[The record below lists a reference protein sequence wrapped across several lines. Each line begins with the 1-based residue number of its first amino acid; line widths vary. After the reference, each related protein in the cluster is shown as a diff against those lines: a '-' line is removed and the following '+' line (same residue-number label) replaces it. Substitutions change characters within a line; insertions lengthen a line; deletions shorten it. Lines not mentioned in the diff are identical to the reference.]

1 MTAISFDDLAPD
13 GGDPDDDPSSDV
25 PVPAAIK
32 ARPRRKVGM
41 DRSRVRI
48 RLAALVFTLA
58 FGAIIGRLVMLG
70 LADAPAGSSGGSAS
84 SAIATG
90 RPDLVDRNGEVLAAD
105 IKTAS
110 VYGEP
115 RNIADPDEAAEALA
129 TVLPELGVDWLRKRL
144 SGNAGFAWI
153 KREITPQQQ
162 KKIHALGIPG
172 IGFLTENRRFYPGG
186 PTAAHILGAVNV
198 DNQRIAGIEKSIDDK
213 WLSALHAAG
222 FARGE
227 ALDPVKLSID
237 ISVQHILRD
246 ELVQAMQRYR
256 AIAAAG
262 IIINVHT
269 GEIVAMASL
278 PDYDPNNPVD
288 ALKPDRLNRVSAGMF
303 ELGSIFKSFTF
314 AMAFDSGLV
323 KMSDS
328 IDATNAIRVG
338 RFTINDFHGKHRV
351 LTVPEVFL
359 FSSNIGTARMA
370 LKVGAEG
377 QQAYLKRYGFFGR
390 PALELPEV
398 GLPIIPKKWTDLTTM
413 TVAFGHSL
421 AVSPLQ
427 VAVADAAL
435 VNGGKLIPPTLFPRT
450 AEEADKLAVQVAKP
464 ETSEQMRYLFALNVE
479 KGSGRRAAVPGYNV
493 GGKTGTA
500 EKIENGRYAN
510 DKRLNS
516 FLAAFPMDDPQYVVL
531 VTLDEP
537 KSEKEGMGATAGL
550 NAAPTAGAV
559 IRRSAALLGVKP
571 RTVAPDGV
579 VLVSN

>member
-1 MTAISFDDLAPD
+1 MTDATLEDLAPE
-13 GGDPDDDPSSDV
+13 PK
-25 PVPAAIK
+25 PVVTVKPATS
-32 ARPRRKVGM
+32 RRKQRP
-41 DRSRVRI
+41 DTSRTRI
-48 RLAALVFTLA
+48 RLAAIVFTLA

-70 LADAPAGSSGGSAS
+70 IADAPANADGGSAN
-84 SAIATG
+84 AGIATG
-90 RPDLVDRNGEVLAAD
+90 RPDLLDRNGEVLAAD
-105 IKTAS
+105 LKTAS

-115 RNIADPDEAAEALA
+115 RNIADPDEAAEAIA
-129 TVLPELGVDWLRKRL
+129 SVLPDLNIDALRKRL

-172 IGFLTENRRFYPGG
+172 IGFLSENRRFYPGG

-198 DNQRIAGIEKSIDDK
+198 DNQGIAGMEKTIDDR
-213 WLSALHAAG
+213 WLAALHAAG

-227 ALDPVKLSID
+227 ALDPVRLSID

-246 ELVQAMQRYR
+246 ELLQAMERYR

-262 IIINVHT
+262 IILDVHT

-278 PDYDPNNPVD
+278 PDFDPNNPVD
-288 ALKPDRLNRVSAGMF
+288 ALKTDRLNRVSAGMF

-314 AMAFDSGLV
+314 AMALDSGLV
-323 KMSDS
+323 KMTDS
-328 IDATNAIRVG
+328 IDASSAIRVG

-351 LTVPEVFL
+351 LSVPEVFIY
-359 FSSNIGTARMA
+359 SSNIGTARMA
-370 LKVGAEG
+370 MKVGAEG

-390 PALELPEV
+390 PAIELPEV
-398 GLPIIPKKWTDLTTM
+398 GLPIIPKKWSDLTTM
-413 TVAFGHSL
+413 TVAFGHSM

-450 AEEADKLAVQVAKP
+450 REEADKLAVQVASS
-464 ETSEQMRYLFALNVE
+464 ETSAQMRYLFALNVE
-479 KGSGRRAAVPGYNV
+479 KGSGRRAEVPGYNV

-500 EKIENGRYAN
+500 EKIENGRYVGN
-510 DKRLNS
+510 KRLNS

-537 KSEKEGMGATAGL
+537 KPEKEGTAATAGL
-550 NAAPTAGAV
+550 NAAPTVAAV

-571 RTVAPDGV
+571 RTVDSNGI